1 MPRAWRHPL
10 STAAVYLAAWWALD
24 AAAQRFETAPG
35 VSVWYPPTALDYV
48 LLLAFGLRFWPLL
61 LLAGLLHQL
70 LVVPGALPPLP
81 LLGFVATALVHV
93 GACALL
99 LRVWRLD
106 VRLPRLRDVGLFV
119 GVAVLAAPLA
129 VAALQVL
136 NLTLGGLLRWNEAP
150 VHTLQLWAGIA
161 TGVGMLAPP
170 LLLAL
175 RPLTQARSA
184 PLPDELR
191 RLDLHPQD
199 FAAQAG
205 RWASWR
211 RGLEGMGEL
220 ALIGLALWVGYGGP
234 RSASLDY
241 SYVLFVP
248 LLWIAARHGFG
259 RAAVA
264 ALLLNVGVA
273 LLTRESDVERSGGL
287 ALQFGLLTV
296 TLAGLL
302 LGAVMRERQRL
313 TAHLRYLA
321 LHDPLTGLGN
331 RRLFNESLGQAL
343 AGPAASRRPLAVIL
357 MDFDNFKAINDSLG
371 HAAGDLV
378 LRLVGER
385 LRTCVRPGDVV
396 ARLGGDEFALL
407 LDDLHGPGEASE
419 VAGRLLRALEDPVPV
434 QGFALR
440 VGASVGVA
448 LRGPD
453 AQDSE
458 TLLRNADV
466 ALYHAKAHHRGR
478 AQLFDAAMHASVLE
492 RLELEADLRGAIARG
507 AFELHYQPLVEVQGG
522 ELRGFEA
529 LVRWPHPTR
538 GLLSPCAFIPLA
550 EETGLIVAI
559 DRWVLR
565 AACTEVASWPQPAG
579 RPPVSLGVNLTA
591 SHIHYPDVVQEVQQV
606 LQASGLAPGRLMLE
620 LTENVLLSD
629 TAATARTLRELRG
642 LGLRLALD
650 DFGTGYS
657 SLSYLREFP
666 ISDLKVDRSFVT
678 HLGQDVAATELAR
691 MVAGLGRTLGLATVA
706 EGVETPEHY
715 AQVRELGYTLAQG
728 YHIGRPVPAEQAR
741 ALVLQA
747 APLVPPGGA

>member
-1 MPRAWRHPL
+1 MPRAWRSPL
-10 STAAVYLAAWWALD
+10 TIAAVYLAAWWGLD

-35 VSVWYPPTALDYV
+35 ISVWYPPTALDYV

-61 LLAGLLHQL
+61 LLSGLLHQL
-70 LVVPGALPPLP
+70 LTVPEPLPPLP
-81 LLGFVATALVHV
+81 LLVFVVGTALVHA

-99 LRVWRLD
+99 LRVWQLD

-129 VAALQVL
+129 AAALQVL
-136 NLTLGGLLRWNEAP
+136 NLTLGDLLTWSKAP

-175 RPLTQARSA
+175 RPLTQARLA
-184 PLPDELR
+184 PLPDELQ
-191 RLDLHPQD
+191 RLNLHPQD
-199 FAAQAG
+199 FPAQAG
-205 RWASWR
+205 RWARWR
-211 RGLEGMGEL
+211 RGLEGLGEL

-259 RAAVA
+259 RAVVAV
-264 ALLLNVGVA
+264 LLLNVGVA

-313 TAHLRYLA
+313 TAHLRHLA

-331 RRLFNESLGQAL
+331 RRLFNERLGQAL
-343 AGPAASRRPLAVIL
+343 AGPAAPRRTLAVIL

-378 LRLVGER
+378 LRVVGER
-385 LRTCVRPGDVV
+385 LRGCVRPGDVV

-407 LDDLHGPGEASE
+407 LEDLHGPGEASE
-419 VAGRLLRALEDPVPV
+419 VAGRLLGALEDPVPV
-434 QGFALR
+434 PGGALR
-440 VGASVGVA
+440 VGASVGIA
-448 LRGPD
+448 LRGPG

-466 ALYHAKAHHRGR
+466 ALYHAKARHRGR

-492 RLELEADLRGAIARG
+492 RLELEADLRVAIARG
-507 AFELHYQPLVEVQGG
+507 GFEIHYQPLVELQGG

-529 LVRWPHPTR
+529 LVRWRHPAR
-538 GLLSPCAFIPLA
+538 GLLGPCAFIPLA

-565 AACTEVASWPQPAG
+565 AACAEVASWPQPAG

-591 SHIHYPDVVQEVQQV
+591 THLHSPDVVQEVQSA
-606 LQASGLAPGRLMLE
+606 LQASGLAPERLMLE

-629 TAATARTLRELRG
+629 TAASAQTLRELRG

-657 SLSYLREFP
+657 SLGYLREFP

-678 HLGQDVAATELAR
+678 NLGQDGAATELAR
-691 MVAGLGRTLGLATVA
+691 MVAVLGRTLGLATVA

-728 YHIGRPVPAEQAR
+728 YHIGRPLPAEQAR
-741 ALVLQA
+741 ALALQE
-747 APLVPPGGA
+747 APLVPPG